1 MKRIYRIVIW
11 ISIIGIFVLIYFY
24 FGFEKLLVNL
34 VLLNLVAYVLR
45 SILID
50 IFQSLIKNLLVR
62 YLLLLIIN
70 IIWLIFPF
78 WLIASYEPDFFVA
91 IISFLV
97 VAISLT
103 FQNTINNVI
112 SGIILLLSGGFE
124 VGDLI
129 QINNI
134 DGIIKEITLN
144 HIKLVDFD
152 GSITYIP
159 NRVAFNSSVT
169 RYTHIELKK
178 FDKMDFGTI
187 IKKMKKTFT
196 GKEKLTRY
204 TKVVELLGT
213 VNGERIDEI
222 LEPILKK
229 YEPLFGIKP
238 YYYVNNTVADRLS
251 ITFQILSRV
260 PDSILEYLDSF
271 LKDVLFQIYHN
282 EIYFDWN
289 QKNQAKNSVI

>member
-1 MKRIYRIVIW
+1 MKRIYKIILW
-11 ISIIGIFVLIYFY
+11 ISFIGVFILLYIY
-24 FGFEKLLVNL
+24 FGFEYLIVNL
-34 VLLNLVAYVLR
+34 VLLNLIVYVVR

-50 IFQSLIKNLLVR
+50 IFHSLIKNILIR
-62 YLLLLIIN
+62 YIFLLIVN
-70 IIWLIFPF
+70 IVWLIFPF
-78 WLIASYEPDFFVA
+78 WLIAVINIDFFVA

-103 FQNTINNVI
+103 FQNTINNIV
-112 SGIILLLSGGFE
+112 SGIILLFSGGFE
-124 VGDLI
+124 VGDLV

-144 HIKLVDFD
+144 HIKIVDFD

-159 NRVAFNSSVT
+159 NRVVFNSSVT
-169 RYTHIELKK
+169 KYTHVELKK
-178 FDKMDFGTI
+178 FDKLDFRTV
-187 IKKMKKTFT
+187 IKKMKKKFI

-204 TKVVELLGT
+204 IKVVELLGT
-213 VNGERIDEI
+213 VNGERLDEI

-238 YYYVNNTVADRLS
+238 YFYVNNTIADRLS

-260 PDSILEYLDSF
+260 PNSIFEYLDSF
-271 LKDVLFQIYHN
+271 LKDALFQIYQS
-282 EIYFDWN
+282 EINFDLN
-289 QKNQAKNSVI
+289 

>member
-1 MKRIYRIVIW
+1 MKRIYKIILW
-11 ISIIGIFVLIYFY
+11 ISFLGVFVLLYIY
-24 FGFEKLLVNL
+24 FGFEYLILNL
-34 VLLNLVAYVLR
+34 VLLNLAAYVIR

-50 IFQSLIKNLLVR
+50 IFHSLIKNLLIR
-62 YLLLLIIN
+62 YILLLIIN
-70 IIWLIFPF
+70 ITWLIFPF
-78 WLIASYEPDFFVA
+78 WLIAAIDSDYFVA

-103 FQNTINNVI
+103 FQNSINNIV
-112 SGIILLLSGGFE
+112 SGIILLFSGGFE

-129 QINNI
+129 QINNV

-169 RYTHIELKK
+169 RYTHVELKK
-178 FDKMDFGTI
+178 FDKLDFGTI
-187 IKKMKKTFT
+187 IKKMKKKFS

-204 TKVVELLGT
+204 VKVVELLGK

-229 YEPLFGIKP
+229 YEPIFGIKP
-238 YYYVNNTVADRLS
+238 YFYVNNTVADRLS

-260 PDSILEYLDSF
+260 PNSILEYLDPF
-271 LKDVLFQIYHN
+271 LKDVLFQIYYN
-282 EIYFDWN
+282 EINFD
-289 QKNQAKNSVI
+289 

>member
-1 MKRIYRIVIW
+1 MKRIYRILIW
-11 ISIIGIFVLIYFY
+11 ISFIGMFVLIYFY
-24 FGFEKLLVNL
+24 SGFEQLLLNL
-34 VLLNLVAYVLR
+34 ILLNLVAYVLR

-50 IFQSLIKNLLVR
+50 IFQSLIKKLLVR
-62 YLLLLIIN
+62 YVLLLIIN

-78 WLIASYEPDFFVA
+78 WLIASYNPDYFVA

-112 SGIILLLSGGFE
+112 SGILLLFSGGFE

-169 RYTHIELKK
+169 RFTHIELTK
-178 FDKMDFGTI
+178 FDKINFGSM

-229 YEPLFGIKP
+229 YEPHFGIKP
-238 YYYVNNTVADRLS
+238 YFYVNNTVADRLS

-260 PDSILEYLDSF
+260 PNLILEYLDSF